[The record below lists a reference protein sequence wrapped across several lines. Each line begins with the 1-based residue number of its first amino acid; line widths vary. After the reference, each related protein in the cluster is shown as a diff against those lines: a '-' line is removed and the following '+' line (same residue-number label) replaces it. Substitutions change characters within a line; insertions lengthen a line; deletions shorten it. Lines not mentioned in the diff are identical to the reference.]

1 MNNENASDLIVL
13 EGLPLELRVFSTSV
27 RRLVLRWLA
36 AFVESHPDV
45 VKAGISVKVS
55 EITYVST
62 ELLIELQ
69 GSLPD
74 IEQLSGTIH
83 AAVAEKLKTTSVMD
97 FISEV
102 SRAEWSATFCEF
114 DGQADS

>member
-1 MNNENASDLIVL
+1 MNDKNASDLIVL
-13 EGLPLELRVFSTSV
+13 DDFPLELQVFRTSV

-36 AFVESHPDV
+36 AFVESYPDIV
-45 VKAGISVKVS
+45 NAGISVRVS
-55 EITYVST
+55 EITYMST

-74 IEQLSGTIH
+74 IERLSGPIH
-83 AAVAEKLKTTSVMD
+83 AAVVEKLKTTSVME

-102 SRAEWSATFCEF
+102 SRADWNATFCEI
-114 DGQADS
+114 DDRADP